1 MVSNSFI
8 WIWYYFWKVLII
20 GKLKSDNSS
29 SDTKYDDIPMDGEE
43 KKIFDLVQNNTI
55 INRDILNK
63 NKDYLKN
70 IESKYKEIYGDKGV
84 KFCEEENKDENN
96 NENENISENNN
107 EQRDKRK
114 RRGKV
119 KFSSIVEYSRN

>member
-29 SDTKYDDIPMDGEE
+29 SDTKDDDIPMDGEE

-96 NENENISENNN
+96 NENVSENNN

>member
-1 MVSNSFI
+1 
-8 WIWYYFWKVLII
+8 
-20 GKLKSDNSS
+20 
-29 SDTKYDDIPMDGEE
+29 MDGEE

-96 NENENISENNN
+96 NENVSENNN

>member
-1 MVSNSFI
+1 
-8 WIWYYFWKVLII
+8 
-20 GKLKSDNSS
+20 
-29 SDTKYDDIPMDGEE
+29 MDGEE

-70 IESKYKEIYGDKGV
+70 SESKYKEIYGDKGV
-84 KFCEEENKDENN
+84 KFIEEENKDENN